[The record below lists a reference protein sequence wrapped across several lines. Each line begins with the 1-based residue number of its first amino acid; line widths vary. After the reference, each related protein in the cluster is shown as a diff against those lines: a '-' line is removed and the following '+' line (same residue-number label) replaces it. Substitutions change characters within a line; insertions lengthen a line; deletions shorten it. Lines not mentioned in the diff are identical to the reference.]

1 MKNVQNVVARIKH
14 SKEILNLN
22 IAHMLKQEHFSAA
35 NVDTYLKVGK
45 MKKNQINNIFK
56 KILSFPYFVLLIIF
70 LINF

>member
-22 IAHMLKQEHFSAA
+22 IVHMLKQEHFSAA

-45 MKKNQINNIFK
+45 MKKNQIN
-56 KILSFPYFVLLIIF
+56 Y
-70 LINF
+70 

>member
-22 IAHMLKQEHFSAA
+22 IVHMLKQEHFSAA

-45 MKKNQINNIFK
+45 MKKNQINNIF
-56 KILSFPYFVLLIIF
+56 
-70 LINF
+70 